1 MRIYTCFVL
10 VDSGD
15 TLAGKK
21 KKKKFL
27 SNLKE
32 QREKVRE
39 DQREKAREEGS
50 QRRGREGIENPYLF
64 SILYVRN
71 KNN

>member
-15 TLAGKK
+15 TLAG
-21 KKKKFL
+21 KKKFL

-39 DQREKAREEGS
+39 DQREKVREEGS